1 MAVSLYDN
9 ALLEKIKAWSKDT
22 KMTIYGVSD
31 SKRLFETLA
40 DDSNDKP
47 IKLPIISIRRSG
59 AYKILNTNHKPTT
72 FDGFTLEANYDKST
86 QLNVIP
92 IEPSYTLD
100 VYTRYMEEADEYI
113 RNLIFN
119 IINFPVLDIKVPY
132 SNYNN
137 IKRAYIKLREDVE
150 DNSDI
155 PERLISGQFTRL
167 SLGLYIEDA
176 YLWDVRTRDNVHIC
190 AEMNE
195 D

>member
-1 MAVSLYDN
+1 MAVSLYDK
-9 ALLEKIKAWSKDT
+9 ALLEKIKGWSKDT

-47 IKLPIISIRRSG
+47 ISLPIISIRRSG

-100 VYTRYMEEADEYI
+100 VYTRFMEEADEYI

-119 IINFPVLDIKVPY
+119 IINFPVLDIKVP
-132 SNYNN
+132 
-137 IKRAYIKLREDVE
+137 
-150 DNSDI
+150 
-155 PERLISGQFTRL
+155 
-167 SLGLYIEDA
+167 
-176 YLWDVRTRDNVHIC
+176 
-190 AEMNE
+190 
-195 D
+195 

>member
-47 IKLPIISIRRSG
+47 IQLPIISIRRSG

-72 FDGFTLEANYDKST
+72 FDGFTLEANYDRST

-176 YLWDVRTRDNVHIC
+176 FLWDVRTRDNVHIC
-190 AEMNE
+190 ATMNE